1 MPITSD
7 EIGIEKHNLLF
18 GVRRSIR
25 YHNARRKF
33 FDRCHKITTA
43 ISLIFGSAAIFTVLY
58 NAGELY
64 TIAAAAFVS
73 VVAAI
78 DLVVGNV
85 DKARLHHDL
94 SKRFIALEKE
104 IISERDPTADDLSL
118 WMATRLEIESE
129 EPPVKRV
136 LDVMMHNELL
146 RAMDYDQDSG
156 QYIRIGTTQRLF
168 AQFFDLR
175 QHTLRK
181 ERSSKELAEAGVKA
195 VIENVSET
203 SLEARFTDVETSAE
217 EEGPTRE
224 SQKDLTKRGTSQ
236 RRSIQ

>member
-7 EIGIEKHNLLF
+7 EIKIEKHNLLF

-43 ISLIFGSAAIFTVLY
+43 ISLVFGSAAIFTVLS

-78 DLVVGNV
+78 DLVVGNA

-94 SKRFIALEKE
+94 AKRFIALEKE
-104 IISERDPTADDLSL
+104 IVSEREPTADDLIL
-118 WMATRLEIESE
+118 WTATRLEIESE

-146 RAMDYDQDSG
+146 RAMDYDQDSS
-156 QYIRIGTTQRLF
+156 QYVRIETFQRLF
-168 AQFFDLR
+168 AQLFDLR

-181 ERSSKELAEAGVKA
+181 QKSSKVLAGADAKV
-195 VIENVSET
+195 VLENVSET
-203 SLEARFTDVETSAE
+203 RLEARPTDVEISAG

-224 SQKDLTKRGTSQ
+224 SQKDPTKRSASQ
-236 RRSIQ
+236 RRTIQ